1 MLSSEFPPVVG
12 GIASH
17 VHELSATLVKLGHN
31 VAVVSRRRDNALA
44 HEQMDGI
51 EVYRPNLMGNRL
63 IYQWQLRRFI
73 KKKLAVSGFDVVH
86 VHGIRPLV
94 SSKGLDLPVCF
105 TNHSSGFLNRLN
117 ATQKDKKS
125 IRERM
130 AHCAA
135 VIAPSREL
143 VEATKTIGY
152 HGPVS
157 YISNAVD
164 AGKFCPGPGEL
175 RQRLK
180 IPDEALCV
188 VLSRRLVEKNGVL
201 YFARAIAELDRPDC
215 YFIVAGDGN
224 QREQFEAEIRGKPVW
239 PRVRM
244 LGRIPNDQM
253 ASVYRAGQ
261 LLVLPSLME
270 ATSISGLEGMA
281 CGLAVLG
288 TRVGGIPEIVEEGVT
303 GYLVPAA
310 DATALRQ
317 ALVKCLDSKDVLK
330 EMGQRG
336 LERVQNE
343 FTWEVVAAKTLSVY
357 ETATGITG
365 PRN

>member
-1 MLSSEFPPVVG
+1 MNILMLSSEFPPVVG

-17 VHELSATLVKLGHN
+17 AHELSAALVKLGHK
-31 VAVVSRRRDNALA
+31 VTVVSRRRYNAFA
-44 HEQMDGI
+44 YEKMDGI
-51 EVYRPNLMGNRL
+51 DVYRPDLMGNRL

-73 KKKLAVSGFDVVH
+73 KRKLTIRQFDVIH

-94 SSKGLDLPVCF
+94 SSKGLGLPVVF

-117 ATQKDKKS
+117 AKQKEKDS
-125 IRERM
+125 IQKRM

-135 VIAPSREL
+135 VIAPSGEL
-143 VEATKTIGY
+143 VEATQTIGY
-152 HGPVS
+152 NGPVT

-164 AGKFCPGPGEL
+164 AGKFCPGPSEL
-175 RQRLK
+175 RQHLN
-180 IPDEALCV
+180 IPDQAVCV

-201 YFARAIAELDRPDC
+201 YFARAIAKLDRSDC

-239 PRVRM
+239 QRVRM
-244 LGRIPNDQM
+244 LGRIPNNQM
-253 ASVYRAGQ
+253 VSVYRAGQ

-288 TRVGGIPEIVEEGVT
+288 TRVGGIPEIVDEGVT

-310 DATALRQ
+310 DTEALSQ
-317 ALVKCLDSKDVLK
+317 ALVKCLDNKDSLK
-330 EMGQRG
+330 EMGSRG
-336 LERVQNE
+336 LARVQNE
-343 FTWEVVAAKTLSVY
+343 FTWDVVAGKTVSVY
-357 ETATGITG
+357 KKL
-365 PRN
+365 